1 MSGHGTNDEDGS
13 CLCVDAGPGIAATVY
28 VGPAMRSPTV
38 SSAERLAAR
47 AMRSARRSTLEA
59 AAAAAGC
66 DDRSAATALM
76 TASTRGV
83 CDRVSQR
90 ACSDG
95 SWRRGLLAVSSRVC
109 PPSAR
114 AAVGA
119 RPGDMAEQLA
129 AQLSTATTRGGAFM
143 HLTFNAPVAVNSYI
157 ESTSDTRSL
166 AAAAAD
172 PSPAIRA
179 AVAANPCTPQAVL
192 VALSTDSAA
201 AVREAVAMNPVCGS
215 VGLCVLSGDT
225 QRNPQLA
232 AMSNPSCWAGHLDVL
247 SRSADLDQRR
257 AAASNTSTPAGALAR
272 LAYDSNPVARE
283 AVAANPASPPDAIS
297 AAVDYNND
305 VSYVVT
311 GAASNRSAAAD
322 LLKRLASHTDT
333 RVRCCVAANPACGPQ
348 LLSRLAVDTDW
359 TVRASATSNPEAT
372 TEIVQAA
379 LDYGRAEFP
388 SAARAVRSQAAT
400 SPACPS
406 DVLRLIASDHP
417 TKLDLAAVVAN
428 PNCPPELLEQHST
441 DPGSDAATAAASN
454 PAVEAA
460 ALRRLVV
467 EGNHYTAKAAAA
479 NPSCPYWLLVLIATH
494 ENNSR
499 AGTAASVLA
508 GRRLRPPTRP

>member
-1 MSGHGTNDEDGS
+1 MSG
-13 CLCVDAGPGIAATVY
+13 
-28 VGPAMRSPTV
+28 
-38 SSAERLAAR
+38 AERLAAR
-47 AMRSARRSTLEA
+47 AMRSARRSTLKA

-66 DDRSAATALM
+66 DDRSAGAALM

-83 CDRVSQR
+83 CDRVAQR

-95 SWRRGLLAVSSRVC
+95 SWRRGLVAVSSRVC

-129 AQLSTATTRGGAFM
+129 AQLSTATTRGAFR
-143 HLTFNAPVAVNSYI
+143 HLAFNAPVVVDSYI

-166 AAAAAD
+166 AAAAAG
-172 PSPAIRA
+172 PSPVTRA
-179 AVAANPCTPQAVL
+179 VVAANPCTPQAVL
-192 VALSTDSAA
+192 VALSADSAA
-201 AVREAVAMNPVCGS
+201 AVRGAAATNPACGS
-215 VGLCVLSGDT
+215 AGLCALSGDT
-225 QRNPQLA
+225 QRNPRIA
-232 AMSNPSCWAGHLDVL
+232 AMSNPSCWVEHLDVL
-247 SRSADLDQRR
+247 SRSADFKQRR

-272 LAYDSNPVARE
+272 LVYDSDPVVRE

-297 AAVDYNND
+297 AAVDYTSD
-305 VSYVVT
+305 VDHVVCV
-311 GAASNRSAAAD
+311 AASNRSAAAD
-322 LLKRLASHTDT
+322 LLKRLASHAGQW
-333 RVRCCVAANPACGPQ
+333 VRRCVAANPACGPQ
-348 LLSRLAVDTDW
+348 LLSRLAADTDW

-400 SPACPS
+400 SPACPC

-417 TKLDLAAVVAN
+417 TDLDLAAVVAN
-428 PNCPPELLEQHST
+428 PNCPPALLEQCSA
-441 DPGSDAATAAASN
+441 DPGSAAATAAASN

-460 ALRRLVV
+460 ALHRLAV
-467 EGNHYTAKAAAA
+467 EGSHYTAKAAAT

-499 AGTAASVLA
+499 AGPAASALA
-508 GRRLRPPTRP
+508 GRRLHPPARP